1 MANVASVTT
10 ICDRRLAS
18 AFLIFATGV
27 SAVVLVEKLQSYSP
41 APLTAYARWFI
52 ATPRAESP
60 MVASLATG
68 GAMATATRF
77 TAPFDERGWL
87 LPDSEVCR

>member
-10 ICDRRLAS
+10 ICDRRLVS

-41 APLTAYARWFI
+41 APLAAYARWFI
-52 ATPRAESP
+52 ARPRAESS
-60 MVASLATG
+60 MVFSLATG
-68 GAMATATRF
+68 GAVVTANRF
-77 TAPFDERGWL
+77 TAPFGERGWL

>member
-41 APLTAYARWFI
+41 APLAAYARWFI
-52 ATPRAESP
+52 ATPRAESS
-60 MVASLATG
+60 MVSSLATG
-68 GAMATATRF
+68 GAMVTANRF
-77 TAPFDERGWL
+77 TAPFDDRGWL